1 MRGRATQGS
10 LTNFS
15 LPAGFS
21 VLASKVRISVTPPIS
36 SVTTS
41 RSPATAVETMRAPFG
56 SVAVMSRGGRGRF
69 PRCGKGG
76 SRRRSEHG
84 RDRQR
89 RGQARDQHHP
99 PHPRK
104 QRGLL
109 GGRFGRN
116 GYRSC
121 KALLWQQGFFKRN
134 GQRLEVTVGGD
145 EGSPR
150 LDRVLAVR
158 CPELSRSRLKA
169 LILAGSVT
177 VKGAPIRDPA
187 YHVAA
192 GDTIT
197 IDVPEAV
204 AAGAEGRGYRARYR
218 LSRTTTSSSSTSPKG
233 LVVHPAAGHETG
245 TLVNALIA
253 HCGASLSGIGGVR
266 RPGIVHR
273 LDKDTTGLMV
283 VAKNDHAH
291 QSLTAQFADHG
302 RTGPMQRGYM
312 AFVWGVPNR
321 QRGTV
326 DAPIDRH
333 PHAREKMAVREGGRE
348 AVTHWEMQEAF
359 NGRDGKPVASL
370 LACQLETGRTHQIRV
385 HLAHIGHP
393 LMGDAV
399 YGPHFKTK
407 AGHLGAQR
415 PGGARPPSAGR
426 PCTPTCWPWN
436 TPEPGK
442 FCTGRRLCRR
452 ICFSCKGPCE
462 AAL

>member
-1 MRGRATQGS
+1 MQD
-10 LTNFS
+10 
-15 LPAGFS
+15 
-21 VLASKVRISVTPPIS
+21 S
-36 SVTTS
+36 SS
-41 RSPATAVETMRAPFG
+41 G
-56 SVAVMSRGGRGRF
+56 
-69 PRCGKGG
+69 
-76 SRRRSEHG
+76 
-84 RDRQR
+84 
-89 RGQARDQHHP
+89 
-99 PHPRK
+99 
-104 QRGLL
+104 
-109 GGRFGRN
+109 
-116 GYRSC
+116 
-121 KALLWQQGFFKRN
+121 N
-134 GQRLEVTVGGD
+134 GQRLEVIVGGD

-150 LDRVLAVR
+150 LDRVLAVLR
-158 CPELSRSRLKA
+158 PELSRSRLKA

-177 VKGAPIRDPA
+177 AKGAPIRDPA

-197 IDVPEAV
+197 IDVPESV
-204 AAGAEGRGYRARYR
+204 AAEPQSEDIALDIIYEDDDIIVIDK
-218 LSRTTTSSSSTSPKG
+218 PKG
-233 LVVHPAAGHETG
+233 LVVHPAAGHESG

-283 VAKNDHAH
+283 VAKNDRAH
-291 QSLTAQFADHG
+291 KSLTEQFADHG
-302 RTGPMQRGYM
+302 RTGAMRRGYL

-348 AVTHWEMQEAF
+348 AVTHWEVQETF
-359 NGRDGKPVASL
+359 SGRDGKPVAAL

-407 AGHLGAQR
+407 ASHL
-415 PGGARPPSAGR
+415 SHAGQTALTALGR
-426 PCTPTCWPWN
+426 QALHAWLLALEHPR
-436 TPEPGK
+436 
-442 FCTGRRLCRR
+442 TGEFLHW
-452 ICFSCKGPCE
+452 E
-462 AAL
+462 AALPEDLRLLQAALEAAV

>member
-1 MRGRATQGS
+1 MEQGS
-10 LTNFS
+10 S
-15 LPAGFS
+15 LEQ
-21 VLASKVRISVTPPIS
+21 ASNS
-36 SVTTS
+36 
-41 RSPATAVETMRAPFG
+41 
-56 SVAVMSRGGRGRF
+56 
-69 PRCGKGG
+69 
-76 SRRRSEHG
+76 
-84 RDRQR
+84 
-89 RGQARDQHHP
+89 
-99 PHPRK
+99 
-104 QRGLL
+104 
-109 GGRFGRN
+109 
-116 GYRSC
+116 
-121 KALLWQQGFFKRN
+121 

-150 LDRVLAVR
+150 LDRVLAVLR
-158 CPELSRSRLKA
+158 PELSRSRLKA

-177 VKGAPIRDPA
+177 ARGAPVRDPA
-187 YHVAA
+187 YHVAK

-197 IDVPEAV
+197 IDVP
-204 AAGAEGRGYRARYR
+204 GGRRRPSRRARI
-218 LSRTTTSSSSTSPKG
+218 SRSISSIEDDDIIVIDKPKG

-283 VAKNDHAH
+283 VAKNDRAH

-333 PHAREKMAVREGGRE
+333 PYAREKMAVRDRRPRGGHPLG
-348 AVTHWEMQEAF
+348 AA
-359 NGRDGKPVASL
+359 GRRSTAATASRSPRCWP
-370 LACQLETGRTHQIRV
+370 ASSRPGGPIRSGCT
-385 HLAHIGHP
+385 LSHIGHP

-407 AGHLGAQR
+407 AGQLG
-415 PGGARPPSAGR
+415 PKARRRSPRSAGR
-426 PCTPTCWPWN
+426 PCTPTCWPWS
-436 TPEPGK
+436 TREPENFCIGK
-442 FCTGRRLCRR
+442 RPCRR
-452 ICFSCKGPCE
+452 ICFSCKSALE